1 MRIVFNIVLLL
12 IAAGLAWALYS
23 SISEPI
29 AFNNVRT
36 LRENAVSAKLEKIR
50 DAQEIYRDVTGNYA
64 PRFDTLIQV
73 LRNGKVR
80 NIVVNGD
87 PDDPNF
93 TGTITY
99 DTTYTPAIEE
109 VNRLKLNLDSLN
121 YVPYGKG
128 ATFEIAADT
137 ITYQSTPGVPV
148 VEVGVVRN
156 KFMEGYGARFARY
169 DPRYDP
175 NSVIKFGDLQKP
187 NLSGNWE

>member
-36 LRENAVSAKLEKIR
+36 LREAAVSKKLEKVR

-73 LRNGKVR
+73 LKSGKVR
-80 NIVVNGD
+80 SIRVNGD
-87 PDDPNF
+87 PDDANF
-93 TGTITY
+93 TGVITY
-99 DTTYTPAIEE
+99 DTTYSPAIDEI
-109 VNRLKLNLDSLN
+109 NRLKINLDSLA
-121 YVPYGKG
+121 YVPYTDG
-128 ATFEIAADT
+128 AVFEIAADT

-156 KFMEGYGARFARY
+156 KFMSGYGKRFARY